1 MTRSPTCNR
10 FANKIMTHHAKQTLQ
25 DLGYRLTPQRTMV
38 WDVLREDGG
47 HLSAEEICSRVRER
61 FPNVTPSTVYRTL
74 QLLVGLN
81 LVSETCLGSERRY
94 YEVEEEVVHHHLVCE
109 RCGHVE
115 HLPDD
120 DLVGLRAQLET
131 EFGFH
136 AQEATVFGI
145 CGTCLAQE
153 ETEEEEAGGHAHS

>member
-1 MTRSPTCNR
+1 
-10 FANKIMTHHAKQTLQ
+10 MTHHARQTLQ

-47 HLSAEEICSRVRER
+47 HLPAEEICRRVQHR

-81 LVSETCLGSERRY
+81 LVRETCLGPERRY

-109 RCGHVE
+109 RCGCVE

-120 DLVGLRAQLET
+120 DMSGFRDGLEHT
-131 EFGFH
+131 YGFH
-136 AQEATVFGI
+136 THEATMFGI
-145 CGTCLAQE
+145 CHECMTQE
-153 ETEEEEAGGHAHS
+153 EMERHAHT